1 MTAALRAAPCRVWLG
16 RAVEYQIEA
25 KDVLMDRLGRSLPW
39 VYVVPTCGTRLCL
52 TEDHLRYFR
61 AQRIAY
67 PDYVC
72 IYCGMPGYTKDHLLP
87 VTMTGESQ
95 RKFVA
100 VVPACKECNSA
111 IGDRVGHRVTERRE
125 EAHRHIRKKYRRE
138 IEAKGTWTPSE
149 LAQLGPNLR
158 GAVKRLLDKGD
169 VVRQRLEWPWEP
181 DFDRRAFEKS
191 GFEDPIAMDLL

>member
-1 MTAALRAAPCRVWLG
+1 MTAALAAAPCRPWQG
-16 RAVEYQIEA
+16 RQLEYQIEA
-25 KDVLMDRLGRSLPW
+25 KEILMDRLDRSLPW
-39 VYVVPTCGTRLCL
+39 VYIVPTCGTKLCL

-67 PDYVC
+67 PEYVC

-87 VTMTGESQ
+87 VTMTGQTQ

-100 VVPACKECNSA
+100 VVPACGECNNG
-111 IGDRVGHRVTERRE
+111 IGNRIGHRVTARRE
-125 EAHRHIRKKYRRE
+125 EAHQHLRKKYRKALD
-138 IEAKGTWTPSE
+138 AKRTWTDDE

-158 GAVKRLLDKGD
+158 SAVKRLIDQAE
-169 VVRQRLEWPWEP
+169 VVKQRLEWPWEP

-191 GFEDPIAMDLL
+191 GFDDPIAMDLL